1 MKNVLVTGATGDIGF
16 AIAHAFAKNGY
27 NVAIHTFSKPDEAK
41 NVAEKMSKES
51 CVKSVAVKAD
61 LSKESDVTAMFETL
75 DKTFGK
81 IDILVNNAGVSSV
94 MMLCDTTEEEW
105 NRVHDI
111 NLKSAF
117 LCSKE
122 ASKNMVH
129 NKWGRIINISSVWGQ
144 VGASCE
150 VAYSSSKA
158 ALVGFTKALAKEL
171 APSGITVNCVC
182 PGIVETKMNSH
193 LSKDELNSICE
204 EIPVGRMGK
213 PQEIAHAVLFLAD
226 DMASYVTAETISVN
240 GGWY

>member
-27 NVAIHTFSKPDEAK
+27 NVAIHTFSKPDDAK